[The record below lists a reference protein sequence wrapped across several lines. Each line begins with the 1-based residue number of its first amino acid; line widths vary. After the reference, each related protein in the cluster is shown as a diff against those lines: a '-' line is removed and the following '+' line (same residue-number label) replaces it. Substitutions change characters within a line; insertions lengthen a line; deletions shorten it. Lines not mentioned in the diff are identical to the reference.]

1 MRELQAANFCMSR
14 EPIHGYHRFSS
25 YWNPLMDTASAPKPS
40 NSAPTLQQRWIGAVP
55 LFMLFLVNLASAARY
70 QSLKQEFYRLRIGL
84 PMPTNLALF
93 WSGILVS
100 YYFLWMPIMLGIGYF
115 YFAWVAQNHRRLM
128 WVNLMCT
135 ALLLFS
141 SLVLIGG
148 MFLPYM
154 KIQDHLRDK

>member
-1 MRELQAANFCMSR
+1 
-14 EPIHGYHRFSS
+14 
-25 YWNPLMDTASAPKPS
+25 MDTASAPKPS
-40 NSAPTLQQRWIGAVP
+40 NSVPTLQQRWIGAVP

-70 QSLKQEFYRLRIGL
+70 QSLKQEFHRLRIDL

-115 YFAWVAQNHRRLM
+115 YFAWVARNHRRLM

-154 KIQDHLRDK
+154 KIQDVLRSK